1 MLCRGEKKLDRGV
14 GDRRSCTDE
23 RAAPTRPV
31 ARTRATEAA
40 VPHEAEALKSLL
52 SRSSSELVSRGTKSQ
67 SPKSKSRA
75 VVTTRSF
82 ARLRSG
88 KVPRLPLGPCHRLCR
103 HAGRAPAASWHLL
116 PGPSVKRIGRQETRL
131 PLALA
136 SVTLGSG
143 ANLRGTAAG
152 ACRRVRGPAGGHA
165 FRARPTSRRSLRESD
180 AQGPWERTA
189 VALILSVSP
198 FPSSCC

>member
-1 MLCRGEKKLDRGV
+1 MPCENGRVDIG
-14 GDRRSCTDE
+14 
-23 RAAPTRPV
+23 
-31 ARTRATEAA
+31 
-40 VPHEAEALKSLL
+40 
-52 SRSSSELVSRGTKSQ
+52 SRVRFRQQNGWVTGLVSELHDDGYTAVTLDTNINGKKGSV
-67 SPKSKSRA
+67 RA
-75 VVTTRSF
+75 F
-82 ARLRSG
+82 NAEDLFCLDKPIKNG
-88 KVPRLPLGPCHRLCR
+88 
-103 HAGRAPAASWHLL
+103 
-116 PGPSVKRIGRQETRL
+116 IGRQETRL